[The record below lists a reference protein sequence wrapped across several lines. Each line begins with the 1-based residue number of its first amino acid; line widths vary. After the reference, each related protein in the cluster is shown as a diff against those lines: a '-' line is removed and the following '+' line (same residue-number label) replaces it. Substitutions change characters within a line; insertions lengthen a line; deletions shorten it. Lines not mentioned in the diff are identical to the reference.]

1 MKQYNCN
8 GAFLQVDMHSYLSDP
23 RYECVMTYFL
33 TSVKDCCIDA
43 IDKCA
48 NTISINNEN
57 LDQILYELEVI
68 SSIEN
73 YSHMWLD
80 KQRDQYADFTLPKWF
95 LVALLQFE
103 CKTHDYD
110 TIPFTLSLIQE
121 CR

>member
-1 MKQYNCN
+1 MKQDNFN

-23 RYECVMTYFL
+23 RYEWIMKYFL
-33 TSVKDCCIDA
+33 TTVKDYCTDVIDN
-43 IDKCA
+43 CA
-48 NTISINNEN
+48 NMISINNEN

-80 KQRDQYADFTLPKWF
+80 KQCDQYADFTLPKWF

-103 CKTHDYD
+103 CKIQDYD
-110 TIPFTLSLIQE
+110 TIPFTISLIRE
-121 CR
+121 CE